1 VKIMGIYDTL
11 IAMPDAPEKPK
22 PDVVLLGPPTTDGE
36 GIHVLRA
43 REDRIEAGEVRPVKD
58 GAPIH
63 GEIVQL
69 TPREGAPQVCDVQV
83 TYAPKKSPTATLPP
97 RGKGPAQVA
106 TRGYRDRWDEIFG
119 KATTEEPAGAAS
131 ISPKLLN

>member
-1 VKIMGIYDTL
+1 MGFYDTL
-11 IAMPDAPEKPK
+11 IAMSDAPEKPK

-83 TYAPKKSPTATLPP
+83 TYAPKTSPKAALPT

-106 TRGYRDRWDEIFG
+106 TRSYRDRWDEIFG
-119 KATTEEPAGAAS
+119 KATAEGEAS
-131 ISPKLLN
+131 PVGPSPKLLN

>member
-1 VKIMGIYDTL
+1 VKIMGFYDTL
-11 IAMPDAPEKPK
+11 IAMSDAPEKPK

-83 TYAPKKSPTATLPP
+83 TYAPKKSPAAALPT

-119 KATTEEPAGAAS
+119 KATAEGEAS
-131 ISPKLLN
+131 PGGPSPKLLN